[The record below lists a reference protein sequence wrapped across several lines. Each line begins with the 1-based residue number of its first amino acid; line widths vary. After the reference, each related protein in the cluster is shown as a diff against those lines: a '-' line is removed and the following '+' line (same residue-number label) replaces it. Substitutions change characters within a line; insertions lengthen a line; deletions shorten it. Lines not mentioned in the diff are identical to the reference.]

1 MKPYPKIG
9 QFLAIPA
16 LLLMASHAVAADI
29 KHAGA
34 LEFSPDGTLFVG
46 DNVGGAI
53 YAFALPG
60 GTAPEKPTPI
70 NVENIDVRI
79 AEVLG
84 VIANAVEINDMAV
97 HPVSQEVYISVTRGV
112 GADAQP
118 AIIKIDASGALENIN
133 LDKMVS
139 TKQELSNFPD
149 NSRKFQAR
157 GIGGPPMAKDIAKA
171 KMPMSTLAIMD
182 IEFHNN
188 YLFVAGISNEEF
200 SSTLRRIPFPFN
212 GKQAASS
219 VKIYHIAHDQYETR
233 APIRS
238 MLIMN
243 IDGKDQLVAAYTCSP
258 IVLIPL
264 DQIVDGA
271 KITGNTI
278 GDMGNGQPIDMVSYN
293 MHGNEFLFIT
303 NNSRSPQVIP
313 VAGLQAAKV
322 VTEVDFERGGKQD
335 LSPEIP
341 YGPVGEMIM
350 FTGSS
355 LQIDLLNEMFFVS
368 LTRDALTGSLDLES
382 NFTFFPNRLHNLIAE
397 YDFPGVPHPKM

>member
-1 MKPYPKIG
+1 
-9 QFLAIPA
+9 
-16 LLLMASHAVAADI
+16 
-29 KHAGA
+29 
-34 LEFSPDGTLFVG
+34 
-46 DNVGGAI
+46 
-53 YAFALPG
+53 
-60 GTAPEKPTPI
+60 
-70 NVENIDVRI
+70 
-79 AEVLG
+79 
-84 VIANAVEINDMAV
+84 
-97 HPVSQEVYISVTRGV
+97 
-112 GADAQP
+112 
-118 AIIKIDASGALENIN
+118 
-133 LDKMVS
+133 
-139 TKQELSNFPD
+139 
-149 NSRKFQAR
+149 
-157 GIGGPPMAKDIAKA
+157 
-171 KMPMSTLAIMD
+171 MSTLAIMD

-188 YLFVAGISNEEF
+188 DIFVAGISNEEF

-293 MHGNEFLFIT
+293 MHGNEFLLIT